1 MPPAR
6 HFLTFA
12 DSRLTP
18 SLQRIAAEAR
28 QTGVFDTV
36 ATRTERTLDRS
47 FRMRHRTILKP
58 TVRGYGYWI
67 WKPQIILQTLRELPD
82 GDILA
87 YCDVGCRF
95 TQRGRDRLEQYIRNA
110 ETSPAGLVG
119 FKYFPPEPPFPYDGR
134 TLFDWRNGQWIKG
147 DLLDH
152 FGLRTATSFI
162 DDYCFAGGVLFCS
175 NSRECHLFMETWLET
190 METDIRFI
198 DDSPSRLPNL
208 PEFIE
213 HRHDQS
219 VFNCLAYKFG
229 VPAICGYELQ
239 YPGETPAEND
249 WDTIADYPIHARRDK
264 KLSASGRLKTRLY
277 RAWAR
282 LRGTA

>member
-1 MPPAR
+1 MPPGR

-36 ATRTERTLDRS
+36 ATRTEQTLDRS
-47 FRMRHRTILKP
+47 FRMRHRAILKP

-110 ETSPAGLVG
+110 ETSSAGLVG

-134 TLFDWRNGQWIKG
+134 TLFDWRNGQWTKS
-147 DLLDH
+147 DLLVHFSLDH
-152 FGLRTATSFI
+152 DCRFLN
-162 DDYCFAGGVLFCS
+162 DYCFVATLLFMT
-175 NSRECHLFMETWLET
+175 NNERSREFLKAWVNAMEVNVEL
-190 METDIRFI
+190 I
-198 DDSPSRLPNL
+198 DDSPSLSPNL

-213 HRHDQS
+213 HRHDQA

-239 YPGETPAEND
+239 YPGATPAEND

>member
-18 SLQRIAAEAR
+18 SLHRIADEAR
-28 QTGVFDTV
+28 RTGIFNSI
-36 ATRTERTLDRS
+36 ATCTERSLDRT
-47 FRMRHRTILKP
+47 FRQRHGAILKP

-67 WKPQIILQTLRELPD
+67 WKPQIILQTLRALPA

-95 TQRGRDRLEQYIRNA
+95 TQRGRDRLEQYIRHA
-110 ETSPAGLVG
+110 EASPAGLVG
-119 FKYFPPEPPFPYDGR
+119 FKYFPPAPPFPYDGR
-134 TLFDWRNGQWIKG
+134 TLFDWRNSQRIKG
-147 DLLDH
+147 DLLDY
-152 FGLRTATSFI
+152 FGLRTITPFLE
-162 DDYCFAGGVLFCS
+162 DYCFAGGVLFCG
-175 NSRECHLFMETWLET
+175 NTRGCRLFMETWLET
-190 METDIRFI
+190 METDIRLI
-198 DDSPSRLPNL
+198 DDSPSRSPNL

-213 HRHDQS
+213 HRHDQA

-239 YPGETPAEND
+239 YPGATPDEND

-264 KLSASGRLKTRLY
+264 KLSASGRLRTRLH

-282 LRGTA
+282 FRGTA